1 MSTARL
7 TLEITHPS
15 EKGVHQELLQ
25 YEFPINKD
33 GNWVQS
39 LLEYIS
45 NKKEEDEIVSPKI
58 IIPKEK
64 KNGKRKKL

>member
-39 LLEYIS
+39 LLDYIS
-45 NKKEEDEIVSPKI
+45 NNKEKENDNKKKVGKKKSKPKI
-58 IIPKEK
+58 IT
-64 KNGKRKKL
+64 